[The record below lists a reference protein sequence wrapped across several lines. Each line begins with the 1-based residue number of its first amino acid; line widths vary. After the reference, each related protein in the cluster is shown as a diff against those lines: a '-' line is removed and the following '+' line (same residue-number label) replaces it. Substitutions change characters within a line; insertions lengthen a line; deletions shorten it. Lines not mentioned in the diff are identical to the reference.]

1 MPTRPTFD
9 DFYDAFKTETQAR
22 QPDLTDWEDGSALDA
37 VGGAGAMLADEV
49 MAGTV
54 DEFRAHFIDT
64 ADGAELD
71 TLVQDRFGLTREAA
85 TYAVGLVRV
94 TRDASTAGTTVS
106 IPAGW
111 QASATTDDGTIIV
124 ETDAAAEIPAG
135 ESFTEVAATAT
146 TAGLAGN
153 LAVGVLT
160 TIPSPLVDDPLA
172 TVTNP
177 SRFTGGSPAET
188 DAQLRD
194 RVRRY
199 FTTLRRGTP
208 AALKAGALTVPGVL
222 FATVDE
228 SDAHPADGG
237 VVRVYI
243 GDPDARASSV
253 LVSKVANELEDW
265 RAAGIRLEVL
275 AASREEV
282 DLVVAVYIRRGADQ
296 TEVRAAVISALDDLI
311 GNLPVGDTLV
321 LEQVA
326 SAAIRAHR
334 DVRYARVTT
343 PTSDIVPSAA
353 GNAIRVPSTRR
364 EVGFYEVA

>member
-1 MPTRPTFD
+1 MKAMILAAGKGTRVRPLT
-9 DFYDAFKTETQAR
+9 YDLPK
-22 QPDLTDWEDGSALDA
+22 PMIPLLGKP
-37 VGGAGAMLADEV
+37 V
-49 MAGTV
+49 MAY
-54 DEFRAHFIDT
+54 
-64 ADGAELD
+64 
-71 TLVQDRFGLTREAA
+71 LVEHLKKHGVTEIMVNVSWLHEKIEEYFGEGEQFGVQIG
-85 TYAVGLVRV
+85 YSFEGY
-94 TRDASTAGTTVS
+94 
-106 IPAGW
+106 
-111 QASATTDDGTIIV
+111 TTDDGTIIV